1 MPLSGQRVTTSSS
14 SRKVFLVLALEDLC
28 PEAPS
33 VLKTNKQ
40 TNKQTAQSVTFGYPG
55 LGTPSFP
62 VTPTHLQ
69 VRSTWQPL
77 GSDWSLQSLC
87 SPCLRQ
93 ISPTYW
99 PLFFLGIPTDRRAS
113 LYGFLLRP
121 RLVCRPH
128 PQRTPPRRWHLLPA
142 PVRLP
147 SL

>member
-33 VLKTNKQ
+33 VLEKK
-40 TNKQTAQSVTFGYPG
+40 KKKPAQSVTFGYPG

-113 LYGFLLRP
+113 LYGFLLWP